1 MFEGFVEE
9 TVELGESSVF
19 FRSGGSGSPVVL
31 LHGHPRTSATWHR
44 VAPLVAA
51 AGHTVICPDLRG
63 YGRSRGPAAT
73 ADHRPH
79 SKRAMAGDILALL
92 DRLGYDQ
99 VDVVGHDRGS
109 YVAMRLAMDEPDRV
123 HRLVLM
129 DCLPITEHLDR
140 ITPAFA
146 TAWWHWFFYA
156 QPDKPERAILADPD
170 SWYGGDPDSMGAENF
185 AERRAAI
192 HDPEVVRAM
201 IEDYRA
207 GLTVDVE
214 DERADRREGRR
225 LSMPLLV
232 LWSERDDL
240 VDLFGDPIPIW
251 KSWADQVQGRGID
264 SGHHVAE
271 EQPEL
276 LAAALAE
283 FLQR

>member
-1 MFEGFVEE
+1 
-9 TVELGESSVF
+9 
-19 FRSGGSGSPVVL
+19 
-31 LHGHPRTSATWHR
+31 
-44 VAPLVAA
+44 
-51 AGHTVICPDLRG
+51 
-63 YGRSRGPAAT
+63 
-73 ADHRPH
+73 
-79 SKRAMAGDILALL
+79 
-92 DRLGYDQ
+92 
-99 VDVVGHDRGS
+99 
-109 YVAMRLAMDEPDRV
+109 
-123 HRLVLM
+123 
-129 DCLPITEHLDR
+129 
-140 ITPAFA
+140 
-146 TAWWHWFFYA
+146 
-156 QPDKPERAILADPD
+156 
-170 SWYGGDPDSMGAENF
+170 MGAENF

-192 HDPEVVRAM
+192 HHPDVVRAM

-207 GLTVDVE
+207 GLTVNVE

-283 FLQR
+283 FLRS